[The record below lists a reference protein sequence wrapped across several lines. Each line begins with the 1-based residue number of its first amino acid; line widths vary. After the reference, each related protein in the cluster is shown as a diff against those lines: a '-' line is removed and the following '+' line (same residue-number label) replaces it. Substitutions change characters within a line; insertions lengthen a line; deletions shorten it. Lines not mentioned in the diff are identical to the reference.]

1 MHEGR
6 ICPALL
12 FVSPGNHMRPSP
24 RLRYRAV
31 ILRVIILP
39 VLALAFVATD
49 LPLTPP
55 GVAQAQE
62 VRERRSIIDMI
73 FGGRKRKVRN
83 ESVTRV
89 KKPRRKKPADIRN
102 PDTAVTGAEVEIAK
116 TPDARKI
123 LVIGDFMASALADGL
138 IVAFASEPGI
148 VIEKKTSGSSGLVRD
163 DHLDWPKTLS
173 TYIGEVKPA
182 LVVIMLGANDRQQM
196 VVDGKREKFQT
207 EPWKAEYDKRVA
219 AIMEVTR
226 QNKVPFVWT
235 GLPAF
240 SSPSLSADA
249 ATLNNYYR
257 AKAEFA
263 GGEFIDIWDGFAD
276 ENGKFIASGSDIN
289 GQPVRLRGS
298 DGLSL
303 TKAGKRKIAFYVE
316 KPIRKL
322 IGGGLPAIAT
332 LNSNANVDTTVA
344 APAITEI
351 VAVPPISLM
360 DPDLDGGAQLLDAAI
375 LPKANG
381 TSPRDKLIEK
391 GETVVPPEGRVD
403 DYRWQPTKEPAG

>member
-1 MHEGR
+1 MTFLPCRTTGALVLR
-6 ICPALL
+6 IL
-12 FVSPGNHMRPSP
+12 
-24 RLRYRAV
+24 
-31 ILRVIILP
+31 ILP
-39 VLALAFVATD
+39 VLALVFLITDPAFHHE
-49 LPLTPP
+49 

-73 FGGRKRKVRN
+73 FGGRKKKTVTKSN
-83 ESVTRV
+83 TSVTRV
-89 KKPRRKKPADIRN
+89 KRPRRKKPASVSD
-102 PDTAVTGAEVEIAK
+102 PAVTGAEVEVTK
-116 TPDARKI
+116 QPDAKKV
-123 LVIGDFMASALADGL
+123 LVIGDFMGSALADGL
-138 IVAFASEPGI
+138 IVAFASDPGI
-148 VIEKKTSGSSGLVRD
+148 IIEKKTDGSSGLVRD
-163 DHLDWPKTLS
+163 DHLDWPQTLT

-196 VVDGKREKFQT
+196 VVNGKREKFQT
-207 EPWKAEYDKRVA
+207 EPWKAEYEKRVA
-219 AIMEVTR
+219 TIIEVTR
-226 QNKVPFVWT
+226 QNKIPFVWT

-263 GGEFIDIWDGFAD
+263 GGEFVDIWDGFAD

-322 IGGGLPAIAT
+322 IGSSLPLVST
-332 LNSNANVDTTVA
+332 LNANANSDETAVA
-344 APAITEI
+344 PTIANI
-351 VAVPPISLM
+351 VSVPPISLM
-360 DPDLDGGAQLLDAAI
+360 DPDLDGGNQLLDAAT
-375 LPKANG
+375 LPKTNG

-391 GETVVPPEGRVD
+391 GETVDAPDGRVD
-403 DYRWQPTKEPAG
+403 DFKWKPIEKPAG

>member
-1 MHEGR
+1 MSGPFDLQPVTTMNPLSHRMIGTFLLR
-6 ICPALL
+6 IL
-12 FVSPGNHMRPSP
+12 
-24 RLRYRAV
+24 
-31 ILRVIILP
+31 ILP
-39 VLALAFVATD
+39 VLALAFLITD
-49 LPLTPP
+49 PAFRYQ
-55 GVAQAQE
+55 GIAQAQE

-73 FGGRKRKVRN
+73 FGGRRKRVTKSN
-83 ESVTRV
+83 TSVIRV
-89 KKPRRKKPADIRN
+89 KRPRRKKPVSVSN
-102 PDTAVTGAEVEIAK
+102 PAVTGTEVEIAK
-116 TPDARKI
+116 RPDAKKV

-138 IVAFASEPGI
+138 IVAFASDPGI
-148 VIEKKTSGSSGLVRD
+148 VIEKKTDGSSGLVRH
-163 DHLDWPKTLS
+163 DHLDWPKTLT

-182 LVVIMLGANDRQQM
+182 MVVIMLGANDRQQM
-196 VVDGKREKFQT
+196 VVNGKREKFQT
-207 EPWKAEYDKRVA
+207 EPWKAEYEKRIA
-219 AIMEVTR
+219 AILEVTK
-226 QNKVPFVWT
+226 QNKIPFVWT

-263 GGEFIDIWDGFAD
+263 GGEFVDIWDGFAD

-322 IGGGLPAIAT
+322 IGTSMPAISQLNAT
-332 LNSNANVDTTVA
+332 ADNTVTG
-344 APAITEI
+344 PTVTNI
-351 VAVPPISLM
+351 VSVPPISLM
-360 DPDLDGGAQLLDAAI
+360 DPDLDGGGQLLDAAT
-375 LPKANG
+375 LPKTNG

-391 GETVVPPEGRVD
+391 GETVEPPDGRVD
-403 DYRWQPTKEPAG
+403 DFKWTPTNEPAG

>member
-1 MHEGR
+1 
-6 ICPALL
+6 
-12 FVSPGNHMRPSP
+12 MRPSP

>member
-1 MHEGR
+1 M
-6 ICPALL
+6 
-12 FVSPGNHMRPSP
+12 
-24 RLRYRAV
+24 
-31 ILRVIILP
+31 ILP
-39 VLALAFVATD
+39 LIAAAFLITD
-49 LPLTPP
+49 PAFRYQ
-55 GVAQAQE
+55 GVAHAQE

-73 FGGRKRKVRN
+73 FGGRKKRVTKAN
-83 ESVTRV
+83 PSVTRV
-89 KKPRRKKPADIRN
+89 KRPRRKKPVSNSD
-102 PDTAVTGAEVEIAK
+102 PAVTGAEVEVAK
-116 TPDARKI
+116 QPDAKKV

-138 IVAFASEPGI
+138 IVAFASDPGI
-148 VIEKKTSGSSGLVRD
+148 VIEKKTDGSSGLVRN
-163 DHLDWPKTLS
+163 DHLDWPQTLT

-196 VVDGKREKFQT
+196 VVAGKREKFQT
-207 EPWKAEYDKRVA
+207 EPWKAEYEKRVA
-219 AIMEVTR
+219 AILEVVK
-226 QNKVPFVWT
+226 QNKIPFVWT

-257 AKAEFA
+257 SKAEFS

-322 IGGGLPAIAT
+322 IGIGTPTISALNAT
-332 LNSNANVDTTVA
+332 ANDTTAVS
-344 APAITEI
+344 TI
-351 VAVPPISLM
+351 VNVVSVPPISLM
-360 DPDLDGGAQLLDAAI
+360 DPDLDGGSELLDAATI
-375 LPKANG
+375 PKTNG

-391 GETVVPPEGRVD
+391 GETVDAPEGRVD
-403 DYRWQPTKEPAG
+403 DFKWKPTEEPAG

>member
-1 MHEGR
+1 MLR
-6 ICPALL
+6 I
-12 FVSPGNHMRPSP
+12 M
-24 RLRYRAV
+24 
-31 ILRVIILP
+31 ILP
-39 VLALAFVATD
+39 LLAFAFLLTDPIYRYHDVAH
-49 LPLTPP
+49 
-55 GVAQAQE
+55 AQE
-62 VRERRSIIDMI
+62 TRERKSIIDMI
-73 FGGRKRKVRN
+73 FGGRKRKVTN
-83 ESVTRV
+83 NSVTRV
-89 KKPRRKKPADIRN
+89 KKPRRKKMTVISDP
-102 PDTAVTGAEVEIAK
+102 AVTGAEIEVAK
-116 TPDARKI
+116 QPDAKKI
-123 LVIGDFMASALADGL
+123 LVVGDFMASALADGL
-138 IVAFASEPGI
+138 TVAFASDPGI
-148 VIEKKTSGSSGLVRD
+148 VIEKKTDGSSGLVRN
-163 DHLDWPKTLS
+163 DHLDWPQTLA

-196 VVDGKREKFQT
+196 VVNGKREKFQT
-207 EPWKAEYDKRVA
+207 EPWKAEYEKRVN
-219 AIMEVTR
+219 AILEVTR

-257 AKAEFA
+257 SKAEFA

-322 IGGGLPAIAT
+322 IGSGLPLVST
-332 LNSNANVDTTVA
+332 LNATANTDTALITPTVKD
-344 APAITEI
+344 I
-351 VAVPPISLM
+351 VSVPPISLM
-360 DPDLDGGAQLLDAAI
+360 DPDLDGGSQLLDANEI
-375 LPKANG
+375 PKAHG

-391 GETVVPPEGRVD
+391 GETVVPPAGRVD
-403 DYRWQPTKEPAG
+403 DFKWAAPKEEPAG

>member
-1 MHEGR
+1 M
-6 ICPALL
+6 PAL
-12 FVSPGNHMRPSP
+12 
-24 RLRYRAV
+24 AV
-31 ILRVIILP
+31 
-39 VLALAFVATD
+39 AFLVTDPAFHASNVAH
-49 LPLTPP
+49 
-55 GVAQAQE
+55 AQE

-73 FGGRKRKVRN
+73 FGGRRKKATKPTP
-83 ESVTRV
+83 SLTRV
-89 KKPRRKKPADIRN
+89 KRPRRKKPASVSD
-102 PDTAVTGAEVEIAK
+102 PAVTGAEIEVAK
-116 TPDARKI
+116 QPDAKKV

-138 IVAFASEPGI
+138 IVAFAPDPGI
-148 VIEKKTSGSSGLVRD
+148 VIVKKTDGSSGLVRD
-163 DHLDWPKTLS
+163 DHLDWPQTL
-173 TYIGEVKPA
+173 TAAIGEVKPA

-207 EPWKAEYDKRVA
+207 DPWKTEYEKRVA
-219 AIMEVTR
+219 AILDVTK
-226 QNKVPFVWT
+226 QNKIPFVWT

-322 IGGGLPAIAT
+322 IGSGLPLVSTLSAT
-332 LNSNANVDTTVA
+332 ANVDQNAA
-344 APAITEI
+344 APAVTAI
-351 VAVPPISLM
+351 VSVPPISLM
-360 DPDLDGGAQLLDAAI
+360 DPDLDGGTQLLDATAI
-375 LPKANG
+375 PEALG
-381 TSPRDKLIEK
+381 TSPRDRLIDK
-391 GETVVPPEGRVD
+391 GETVDPPAGRVD
-403 DYRWQPTKEPAG
+403 DFTWKAKEEPAG

>member
-1 MHEGR
+1 MT
-6 ICPALL
+6 PL
-12 FVSPGNHMRPSP
+12 P
-24 RLRYRAV
+24 RRTNRAIVLRF
-31 ILRVIILP
+31 LILP
-39 VLALAFVATD
+39 VLALAFLITD
-49 LPLTPP
+49 PALNYQ

-73 FGGRKRKVRN
+73 FGGRKKRVTKSKT
-83 ESVTRV
+83 SVTRV
-89 KKPRRKKPADIRN
+89 KRPRRKKPTSVSDPAI
-102 PDTAVTGAEVEIAK
+102 TGAEVEVAK
-116 TPDARKI
+116 QPDAKKV
-123 LVIGDFMASALADGL
+123 LVVGDFMASALADGL
-138 IVAFASEPGI
+138 IVAFASDPGI
-148 VIEKKTSGSSGLVRD
+148 IIEKKTDGSSGLVRD
-163 DHLDWPKTLS
+163 DHLNWPQTLT

-182 LVVIMLGANDRQQM
+182 MVVIMLGANDRQQM
-196 VVDGKREKFQT
+196 VVNGKREKFQT
-207 EPWKAEYDKRVA
+207 DPWKVEYEKRVDA
-219 AIMEVTR
+219 VLAVAR
-226 QNKVPFVWT
+226 QNKIPFVWT

-322 IGGGLPAIAT
+322 IGTSLPAISQLSAT
-332 LNSNANVDTTVA
+332 ANDSVAVPTV
-344 APAITEI
+344 TDI
-351 VAVPPISLM
+351 VSVPPISLM
-360 DPDLDGGAQLLDAAI
+360 DPDLDGGGELLDAATI
-375 LPKANG
+375 PKTNG

-391 GETVVPPEGRVD
+391 GETVDPPDGRVD
-403 DYRWQPTKEPAG
+403 DFKWKPIEEPAG

>member
-1 MHEGR
+1 MFR
-6 ICPALL
+6 I
-12 FVSPGNHMRPSP
+12 M
-24 RLRYRAV
+24 
-31 ILRVIILP
+31 ILP
-39 VLALAFVATD
+39 VLAFAFFITD
-49 LPLTPP
+49 P
-55 GVAQAQE
+55 VFHSQNIAQAQE

-73 FGGRKRKVRN
+73 FGGRKKRVIRTTDP
-83 ESVTRV
+83 SVTRV
-89 KKPRRKKPADIRN
+89 KRPRRKKPVSKSD
-102 PDTAVTGAEVEIAK
+102 PAVTGAEVEVAK
-116 TPDARKI
+116 KPDAVKV
-123 LVIGDFMASALADGL
+123 LVIGDFMGSALADGL
-138 IVAFASEPGI
+138 IVAFASDPGI
-148 VIEKKTSGSSGLVRD
+148 VIEKKTDGSSGLVRD
-163 DHLDWPKTLS
+163 DHLDWPQTLK

-207 EPWKAEYDKRVA
+207 EPWKAEYEKRIA
-219 AIMEVTR
+219 AIIEVTR
-226 QNKVPFVWT
+226 QNKIPFVWT

-249 ATLNNYYR
+249 ATFNNYYR
-257 AKAEFA
+257 AKVEFA

-322 IGGGLPAIAT
+322 IGSSLPAISQLSAT
-332 LNSNANVDTTVA
+332 ANDTVA
-344 APAITEI
+344 TPTVTNI
-351 VAVPPISLM
+351 VSVPPISLM
-360 DPDLDGGAQLLDAAI
+360 DPDLDGGGQLLDAATI
-375 LPKANG
+375 PKAHG

-391 GETVVPPEGRVD
+391 GETVDPPEGRVD
-403 DYRWQPTKEPAG
+403 DFKWKPMEEPAG

>member
-1 MHEGR
+1 MLR
-6 ICPALL
+6 I
-12 FVSPGNHMRPSP
+12 
-24 RLRYRAV
+24 
-31 ILRVIILP
+31 IILP
-39 VLALAFVATD
+39 LIAFAFLLTD
-49 LPLTPP
+49 PAFRY
-55 GVAQAQE
+55 GSMAHAQE
-62 VRERRSIIDMI
+62 MRQRRSIIDMI
-73 FGGRKRKVRN
+73 FGGRKKRVTN
-83 ESVTRV
+83 DSVTRV
-89 KKPRRKKPADIRN
+89 KKPRRKKSTISSDP
-102 PDTAVTGAEVEIAK
+102 AVTGAEVEVVK
-116 TPDARKI
+116 QPDAKKV

-138 IVAFASEPGI
+138 VVAFASDPGI
-148 VIEKKTSGSSGLVRD
+148 VIEKKADGSSGLVRS
-163 DHLDWPKTLS
+163 DHLDWPQTLT

-196 VVDGKREKFQT
+196 VVNGKREKFQT
-207 EPWKAEYDKRVA
+207 ELWKVEYEKRIA
-219 AIMEVTR
+219 AIIEVTR
-226 QNKVPFVWT
+226 QNKIPFVWT

-257 AKAEFA
+257 AKAEFS

-276 ENGKFIASGSDIN
+276 ENGKFIATGSDIN

-322 IGGGLPAIAT
+322 IGSELPAISM
-332 LNSNANVDTTVA
+332 LNANANVDTTKI
-344 APAITEI
+344 APGVTDI
-351 VAVPPISLM
+351 VSVPPISLM
-360 DPDLDGGAQLLDAAI
+360 DPDLDGGSQLLDAAAI
-375 LPKANG
+375 PKGHG

-403 DYRWQPTKEPAG
+403 DFKWKPIEEPAG

>member
-1 MHEGR
+1 MTFLPCRTTG
-6 ICPALL
+6 AL
-12 FVSPGNHMRPSP
+12 
-24 RLRYRAV
+24 
-31 ILRVIILP
+31 ILRILILP
-39 VLALAFVATD
+39 VLTLVFLVTDPAFQD
-49 LPLTPP
+49 Q

-73 FGGRKRKVRN
+73 FGGRKKKKVTKSN
-83 ESVTRV
+83 TSVTRV
-89 KKPRRKKPADIRN
+89 KRPRRKKPASVSD
-102 PDTAVTGAEVEIAK
+102 PAVTGAEVEVAK
-116 TPDARKI
+116 QPDAKKI
-123 LVIGDFMASALADGL
+123 LVIGDFMGSALADGL
-138 IVAFASEPGI
+138 IVAFASDPGI
-148 VIEKKTSGSSGLVRD
+148 IIEKKTDGSSGLVRD
-163 DHLDWPKTLS
+163 DHLDWPQTLT

-196 VVDGKREKFQT
+196 VVNGKREKFQT
-207 EPWKAEYDKRVA
+207 EPWKAEYERRVA
-219 AIMEVTR
+219 TIIEVTR
-226 QNKVPFVWT
+226 QNKIPFVWT

-263 GGEFIDIWDGFAD
+263 GGEFVDIWDGFAD

-322 IGGGLPAIAT
+322 IGSSLPFVST
-332 LNSNANVDTTVA
+332 LNANANSDETAVA
-344 APAITEI
+344 PTIANI
-351 VAVPPISLM
+351 VSVPPISLM
-360 DPDLDGGAQLLDAAI
+360 DPDLDGGSQLLDAAS
-375 LPKANG
+375 LPKTNG
-381 TSPRDKLIEK
+381 TSPRDTLIEM
-391 GETVVPPEGRVD
+391 GETVVAPDGRVD
-403 DYRWQPTKEPAG
+403 DFMWKPIEEPAG

>member
-1 MHEGR
+1 
-6 ICPALL
+6 
-12 FVSPGNHMRPSP
+12 MRPSP

-102 PDTAVTGAEVEIAK
+102 PDAAVTGAEVEIAK

-381 TSPRDKLIEK
+381 TSPRDKLIER

>member
-1 MHEGR
+1 MMQPLSRRWTGR
-6 ICPALL
+6 
-12 FVSPGNHMRPSP
+12 FVFR
-24 RLRYRAV
+24 
-31 ILRVIILP
+31 ILILP
-39 VLALAFVATD
+39 MVAMAFLVTEPAFAPQSVAH
-49 LPLTPP
+49 
-55 GVAQAQE
+55 AQE

-73 FGGRKRKVRN
+73 FGGRRKKRVVVTN
-83 ESVTRV
+83 PSVVRV
-89 KKPRRKKPADIRN
+89 KKPRRKKSVSTSDPAI
-102 PDTAVTGAEVEIAK
+102 TGAEIEVAK
-116 TPDARKI
+116 QPDARKV

-138 IVAFASEPGI
+138 TVAFASDPGI
-148 VIEKKTSGSSGLVRD
+148 VIEKRTDGSSGLVRN
-163 DHLDWPKTLS
+163 DHLDWPQTL
-173 TYIGEVKPA
+173 TTHIADIKPA

-196 VVDGKREKFQT
+196 VVNGKREKFQT
-207 EPWKAEYDKRVA
+207 EPWKVEYEKRVA
-219 AIMEVTR
+219 TIIDIAR

-276 ENGKFIASGSDIN
+276 ENGKFIASGADID

-322 IGGGLPAIAT
+322 IGRELPAISALNPASAT
-332 LNSNANVDTTVA
+332 DTALATPAIANVVS
-344 APAITEI
+344 
-351 VAVPPISLM
+351 VPPISLL
-360 DPDLDGGAQLLDAAI
+360 DPELDGGSQLLDAAAV
-375 LPKANG
+375 PKASGN
-381 TSPRDKLIEK
+381 SPRDRLIEK
-391 GETVVPPEGRVD
+391 GETVDPPEGRID
-403 DYRWQPTKEPAG
+403 DFKWRPVEPAG